1 MAAVELRILGPL
13 EVIGPGGPIEI
24 GSGRQ
29 RAILTVLA
37 LHAGEIVS
45 SDRLIE
51 EVWGDDAPPSAHHT
65 LGVHLS
71 GLRKAIGPDPIET
84 RPNGYRLRPGC
95 SETDL
100 QRFEALVSEGSR
112 SLGAGEPQTAAER
125 FSAALALWRGSALA
139 DLGGTAARAEWARL
153 NELRALVLER
163 WIDADLACGR
173 HTEVIPELRRLI
185 AEMPLREGFS
195 ARLMLALYRSGRQAE
210 ALEVYLD
217 ARTLLDRELGVEPGQ
232 ELEHLQRAVLV
243 HDPGLGIDPAP
254 EVASPPGIAAT
265 TEPARTLSARPAL
278 ARAET
283 RRTITAIT
291 AEVRG
296 TTLAGGPLDPEAA
309 RQPLERCLGE
319 MRAVLERHGG
329 TVEGAIGDAILATF
343 GVPLAHED
351 DALRAVRAAA
361 AMRSALAAVG
371 DDLGRDRDVRIELRV
386 GIDTGE
392 VVVAR
397 GDGPTVRVTGDSV
410 NVATRL
416 EQSAGPGEILLGN
429 ATYQI
434 VRWAVDAEPAGPI
447 DAGRTRRPVEAVRLL
462 RVTPDVGGHAQRLN
476 SPLVGRARERRLL
489 DSAFRQATAEET
501 CQLFTLLGPAGVG
514 KSRLVHEF
522 VRSIRREARVLRSR
536 CPAYGER
543 VAFWPVVETIR
554 QAAGIADAD
563 GADVVRAKIAAL
575 VGDEHQGPAITEHI
589 AGTLGLSDIRSS
601 GEETAWAI
609 RRTFEAVASARP
621 LVLVFDDVQWAE
633 PSFLDLIEC
642 IADSSRTVPILLL
655 CIARP
660 DLLEQRP
667 SWGGGKPNATS
678 IMLGPLPSTDVATL
692 IRNLLGGAEPPA
704 AVERRIVETADG
716 NPLFVEELLAMLV
729 EDQVLQQTG
738 SGWVAGRDLATI
750 STPAS
755 IKALLA
761 ARLDQLQ
768 EGERETLERAAVIG
782 KTFTRESIEALEARD
797 AMDGVGRRL
806 ATLVHKELIRPDRA
820 SPDAPDSYRFKHILI
835 RDAAYAG
842 LSRRERAEL
851 HERFADFQE
860 QIAGPRLTEC
870 EEVVGYHLEQA
881 AHYRQQLC
889 LDDERTRQL
898 ARRAAQ
904 LLGAAGVRA
913 LQRGDA
919 VASSRLLE
927 RCRAVWQR
935 SKGERVAGVR
945 PPA

>member
-1 MAAVELRILGPL
+1 MAAVELHILGPL
-13 EVIGPGGPIEI
+13 EVIGPGGQIEI

-29 RAILTVLA
+29 RAILTALA
-37 LHAGEIVS
+37 LHDGEIVS

-100 QRFEALVSEGSR
+100 RRFEALVSEGSK
-112 SLGAGEPQTAAER
+112 SLGAGEPQTAAEQ

-173 HTEVIPELRRLI
+173 NTEVIPELRRLI

-210 ALEVYLD
+210 ALDVYLE

-243 HDPGLGIDPAP
+243 HDPELGIQRASG
-254 EVASPPGIAAT
+254 VGSPPGISAT
-265 TEPARTLSARPAL
+265 TGPSRTLSALAL
-278 ARAET
+278 PRAET
-283 RRTITAIT
+283 RRTITAV
-291 AEVRG
+291 AAGVRG

-309 RQPLERCLGE
+309 REPLDRCLGE
-319 MRAVLERHGG
+319 MRVVLERHGG
-329 TVEGAIGDAILATF
+329 TVDGAMGDTLLATF

-371 DDLGRDRDVRIELRV
+371 DDLGGDRDIRIELRA

-392 VVVAR
+392 VVAAR
-397 GDGPTVRVTGDSV
+397 RDGPSVRVTGDPV
-410 NVATRL
+410 NTATRL
-416 EQSAGPGEILLGN
+416 EQTAGPGEILLGN
-429 ATYQI
+429 PTYQI

-489 DSAFRQATAEET
+489 DAAFRQATAEET

-522 VRSIRREARVLRSR
+522 VRSIRREAKVLRSR

-554 QAAGIADAD
+554 QAAGVAESD
-563 GADVVRAKIAAL
+563 GADDVHAKIAAL
-575 VGDEHQGPAITEHI
+575 VGDEHQGPTITEHI
-589 AGTLGLSDIRSS
+589 AGTLGLSDVRSS

-609 RRTFEAVASARP
+609 RRTFEAVARARP
-621 LVLVFDDVQWAE
+621 LVIVFDDVQWAE

-642 IADSSRTVPILLL
+642 IADSSRSVPILLL

-678 IMLGPLPSTDVATL
+678 IMLGPLPTTDVATL
-692 IRNLLGGAEPPA
+692 IRNLLGGAQPPD

-738 SGWVAGRDLATI
+738 GGWVAARDLAAI

-761 ARLDQLQ
+761 ARLDQLPD
-768 EGERETLERAAVIG
+768 GERETLERAAVVG
-782 KTFTRESIEALEARD
+782 KTFTRESVEALVGRET
-797 AMDGVGRRL
+797 MDGVGRRL

-820 SPDAPDSYRFKHILI
+820 SNDAPDSYRFKHILI

-927 RCRAVWQR
+927 RCRAVWRR
-935 SKGERVAGVR
+935 SKGESFAGVG